1 MNDYLRAV
9 TLGAFTWRN
18 EDRICLFFAS
28 IKKAGV
34 SWLLLHFLLLAICL
48 NFPITLS
55 VARLEPYELFSRLY
69 GENLDAFVASFTEAG
84 AAGGSASVIEKD
96 DFNLLMIESGYGA
109 NTLMPLLTFAFGI
122 VLVLQVIFYLFFA
135 FFLGLSRMNMT
146 PLSFRDRMG
155 LVIFSSTLPAFA
167 TTLLGLFIPGVHLI
181 IFYFAVMFL
190 AFQRSKLC
198 PEAL

>member
-18 EDRICLFFAS
+18 EERIAQFFS
-28 IKKAGV
+28 YVRKAGV

-48 NFPITLS
+48 NFPITFS
-55 VARLEPYELFSRLY
+55 ITRLEPYELFSRLY
-69 GENLDAFVASFTEAG
+69 GENFDAFVASFTEAG
-84 AAGGSASVIEKD
+84 AAGTSMIEKD

-122 VLVLQVIFYLFFA
+122 VLVLQVIFYFFIALFI
-135 FFLGLSRMNMT
+135 GLSRMNMA
-146 PLSFRDRMG
+146 PLSFHDRMG

-167 TTLLGLFIPGVHLI
+167 TALLGLFIPGVHII
-181 IFYFAVMFL
+181 IFYFIVMFL
-190 AFQRSKLC
+190 VFQRSKLY
-198 PEAL
+198 PEAS